1 MPTWVRTASNLGG
14 RINLD
19 QTVSLL
25 ITGSATFSVT
35 AHGAD
40 GTAAVV
46 AQDLSSVQAADDFID
61 NLLLNGS

>member
-1 MPTWVRTASNLGG
+1 MANWVKTASNNGG

-25 ITGSATFSVT
+25 ITGSTTFSVT
-35 AHGAD
+35 AHAAD
-40 GTAAVV
+40 GSAAVV
-46 AQDLSSVQAADDFID
+46 AQDLSSAQAAEDFID

>member
-35 AHGAD
+35 AHRAD
-40 GTAAVV
+40 GSAAVV
-46 AQDLSSVQAADDFID
+46 AEDLSSVQAADDFID

>member
-1 MPTWVRTASNLGG
+1 MASWVQTAGNSGG

-25 ITGSATFSVT
+25 ISGSASFSVT
-35 AHGAD
+35 ARGAD
-40 GTAAVV
+40 GSSVLV
-46 AQDLSSVQAADDFID
+46 AQDLPSAQAAQDFID